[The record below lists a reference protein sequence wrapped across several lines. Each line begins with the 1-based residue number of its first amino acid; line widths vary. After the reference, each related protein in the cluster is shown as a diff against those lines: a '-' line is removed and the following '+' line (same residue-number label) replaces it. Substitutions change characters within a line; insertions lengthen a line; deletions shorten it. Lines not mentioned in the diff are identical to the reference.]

1 MKFQIVNN
9 GVQTELEYGQLN
21 ISSDETVGFRPF
33 QLMIASI
40 VSCSGMVFKNILDKQ
55 RIDVNEL
62 IIETEVKRNP
72 DEANRIEHI
81 ALNFIISGNNLDQKR
96 LEKNLIIARKNCAM
110 IRSVEE
116 SIHIEESIQIM
127 N

>member
-21 ISSDETVGFRPF
+21 ISSNETVGFRPF